1 MLAAYTRLHELGYA
15 HSVETWQEG
24 QLVGG
29 LYGVSLGGAFF
40 AESMFT
46 RASDASKVALVSLVR
61 QLQTW
66 GFRIID
72 CQQAS
77 PHVMRFGAEEIPRR
91 DFLDHLAAAL
101 ALSNRR
107 GRWEFDIP

>member
-1 MLAAYTRLHELGYA
+1 MLEAYTRLHEQGYA
-15 HSVETWQEG
+15 HSVEAWKDG

-29 LYGVSLGGAFF
+29 LYGVAIGGAFF

-61 QLQTW
+61 QLKAW

-91 DFLDHLAAAL
+91 EFLAHLTAAL
-101 ALSNRR
+101 TMPGRR
-107 GRWEFDIP
+107 GHWQFDIP